1 MSYQEKHI
9 IGQFYEY
16 TIRDIP
22 MIVKKINDNK
32 FDINYTKLINKIC
45 LSKGYSKDNA
55 YHAFRNFIITNN
67 FINHIIYYFET
78 HDIQYNLNDNY
89 KFTSVPDFCE
99 KTNGLFYQETK
110 VSNEIKGTYGPY
122 EFIDIILVTFDPHYA
137 ANVHKIMDK
146 IDKNARLHNQTFKDE
161 LDETLYKL
169 EQIESKLE
177 NYEIDY
183 DEYNEYKELK
193 DEIENHEYE
202 FNPSVNLILTSKID
216 QLQKIQRDLRIY
228 SAYAH
233 YIERRNQT
241 KFEKIVKPK
250 WKDLILILDPMFD
263 PNKFEK
269 LTNNQAEKIVYD
281 LAYKN
286 NDEIEAFII
295 NDILRIKESLN

>member
-9 IGQFYEY
+9 TGQFYEY

-32 FDINYTKLINKIC
+32 FDINYAKLINRIC
-45 LSKGYSKDNA
+45 LSKGYSKNNSD
-55 YHAFRNFIITNN
+55 HAFRDFITTNN

-78 HDIQYNLNDNY
+78 RDIQHNLNDDY
-89 KFTSVPDFCE
+89 KFTSVSDFCE
-99 KTNGLFYQETK
+99 KTNGLFYQEK
-110 VSNEIKGTYGPY
+110 GYSEIQGTYGPY
-122 EFIDIILVTFDPHYA
+122 EFIDVILVTFDPHYA

-146 IDKNARLHNQTFKDE
+146 IDKNARLHNQTFEDE

-169 EQIESKLE
+169 EQIEYKLE

-241 KFEKIVKPK
+241 KFEKIV
-250 WKDLILILDPMFD
+250 
-263 PNKFEK
+263 
-269 LTNNQAEKIVYD
+269 YD

-286 NDEIEAFII
+286 NDEIESFII